1 MSGTSTNGERHLYI
15 GFRASIIA
23 VFVAAVLF
31 VGLILVYLSFDRI
44 SSITRTA
51 ASTFI
56 EKVAQLGADRI
67 DAQFK
72 SVRDSLDILAGLPPV
87 QSAEIDDN
95 PRLYALMASMLRSCS
110 ASMSGMRTAPSWR
123 WISSTAP
130 SLASGPA

>member
-1 MSGTSTNGERHLYI
+1 MSGTSTNGERQFYI
-15 GFRASIIA
+15 GFRASIIT
-23 VFVAAVLF
+23 VFIAAVLF

-72 SVRDSLDILAGLPPV
+72 GVRDSLDILAGLPPR
-87 QSAEIDDN
+87 SS
-95 PRLYALMASMLRSCS
+95 PRRSTKIP
-110 ASMSGMRTAPSWR
+110 GFMR
-123 WISSTAP
+123 
-130 SLASGPA
+130 

>member
-15 GFRASIIA
+15 GFRASIIT

-56 EKVAQLGADRI
+56 EKVAQLGRRPHRCTVQERSRQSRHSRRA
-67 DAQFK
+67 
-72 SVRDSLDILAGLPPV
+72 PPV

-95 PRLYALMASMLRSCS
+95 PRLYALMASMLRNN
-110 ASMSGMRTAPSWR
+110 PQLF
-123 WISSTAP
+123 
-130 SLASGPA
+130 SLYVGY